1 LKIGNFDIKKNVMII
16 AEIGNNHEGNLDV
29 AKELIY
35 QAAKSGANA
44 VKFQSID
51 PYKLVS
57 FRDENRIKQ
66 LKKFQLSHDNHH
78 RLKKVA
84 DKNNVVFLSTPF
96 SIEAVNFLDPIVPA
110 FKIASGDNNYFQLI
124 ECIVKKKKPII
135 LSTGMTSMDEITYI
149 VEKIKRICKK
159 FKIHPELVLL
169 HCVSSYPT
177 EEKFANLAAI
187 KTLSSLG
194 FTVGYSDHT
203 IGIEAAV
210 LSVGLG
216 ARVIEKHFT
225 LSKNYSEFRD
235 HKLSAEPDELREL
248 VQRVKNAN
256 TLLGSGEKKIFN
268 IEKITAKQSRR
279 SICAAKDLTKGK
291 KLTIND
297 LICIR
302 PSGGLSP
309 EQKNKIIG
317 KKLLKSIKAGDQIK
331 INFLG

>member
-1 LKIGNFDIKKNVMII
+1 M
-16 AEIGNNHEGNLDV
+16 
-29 AKELIY
+29 
-35 QAAKSGANA
+35 
-44 VKFQSID
+44 
-51 PYKLVS
+51 
-57 FRDENRIKQ
+57 
-66 LKKFQLSHDNHH
+66 
-78 RLKKVA
+78 
-84 DKNNVVFLSTPF
+84 STPF

-124 ECIVKKKKPII
+124 ECIVKKKPII
-135 LSTGMTSMDEITYI
+135 LSTGMTSMDEITYT
-149 VEKIKRICKK
+149 VEKIKKICKK
-159 FKIHPELVLL
+159 FKTHPELVLL

-235 HKLSAEPDELREL
+235 HKLSAEPDELKEL

-256 TLLGSGEKKIFN
+256 TLLGSGEKIFN

-279 SICAAKDLTKGK
+279 SICAATDLTKGK

-309 EQKNKIIG
+309 EQRNKIIG
-317 KKLLKSIKAGDQIK
+317 KLLKSIKAGDQIK

>member
-1 LKIGNFDIKKNVMII
+1 MII

-29 AKELIY
+29 AEELIY

-57 FRDENRIKQ
+57 EKEKNRIKQ
-66 LKKFQLSHDNHH
+66 LQKFQISYENHY

-84 DKNNVVFLSTPF
+84 DENNVIFLSTPF
-96 SIEAVNFLDPIVPA
+96 SVEAVNFLDSMVPA
-110 FKIASGDNNYFQLI
+110 FKIASSDNNYFELI
-124 ECIVKKKKPII
+124 ECIAKKQKPIL
-135 LSTGMTSMDEITYI
+135 LSTGMSSMEEITFTLK
-149 VEKIKRICKK
+149 KIKKIWRKLKK
-159 FKIHPELVLL
+159 NNELVLL
-169 HCVSSYPT
+169 HCVSAYPT
-177 EEKFANLAAI
+177 PKKFANLAAI

-203 IGIEAAV
+203 IGIQAAV

-225 LSKNYSEFRD
+225 LSKNYSQFRD
-235 HKLSAEPDELREL
+235 HRLSAEPTEFKEL

-256 TLLGSGEKKIFN
+256 ILLGNGEKKLVN
-268 IEKITAKQSRR
+268 VEKVTAKQSRR
-279 SICAAKDLTKGK
+279 SICAATDLMKGK
-291 KLTIND
+291 KITTKD

-302 PSGGLSP
+302 PSGGLPP
-309 EQKNKIIG
+309 EQKKKIIG
-317 KKLLKSIKAGDQIK
+317 KKLLRSIKAGEKIK